1 MKAKK
6 KSKKYE
12 QLWIKTRD
20 LIRSISKNSD
30 DYNEKHMK
38 IEFDSNEKLPV
49 NKTIGIPIVKIV
61 IRAVFHENIK
71 YYITTTF
78 LDQYLYKINIL

>member
-1 MKAKK
+1 
-6 KSKKYE
+6 
-12 QLWIKTRD
+12 
-20 LIRSISKNSD
+20 
-30 DYNEKHMK
+30 MK
-38 IEFDSNEKLPV
+38 IEFDSNEKLPA